1 MKILLPEAMH
11 AQSLQRLRAAH
22 TVVYEPTLV
31 NRAAELL
38 LAAADADALIV
49 RNRTQVRGPLLDAL
63 QRCRV
68 VGRLGVGLDNI
79 DVEGCRA
86 RGITVVP
93 ALGANARSV
102 AEYVLTC
109 AMLLLRRSHY
119 TVSAEVAAGTWP
131 RPAVPEGSEIAGRTL
146 GIVGFGSIG
155 RLTARLAARMDM
167 QIVAHDPSP
176 TAALAAEQADALASM
191 NGRLLPLD
199 ELLAASDVVSLHIP
213 LTPLTRGLFGAA
225 RFAGMRA
232 GAVFINAARGGI
244 VDEAA
249 LAAALHSGHL
259 RGAALDVFG
268 EEPLPAGS
276 ALAGA
281 PNLLLSP
288 HVAGVTADSELRVC
302 ELVADRVLALL
313 AQPAHAPAAQP

>member
-31 NRAAELL
+31 NRPAELL

-49 RNRTQVRGPLLDAL
+49 RNRSQVRGPLLAAL
-63 QRCRV
+63 QCCRV

-79 DVEGCRA
+79 DVEGCHA

-119 TVSAEVAAGTWP
+119 TVSAEVAAGTWQ
-131 RPAVPEGSEIAGRTL
+131 RPAVPEGLEIAGRTL

-155 RLTARLAARMDM
+155 RLTAQLAARMDM
-167 QIVAHDPSP
+167 QIVAHDPAP
-176 TAALAAEQADALASM
+176 TAEQAAALAAMD
-191 NGRLLPLD
+191 GRLLPLD
-199 ELLAASDVVSLHIP
+199 ALLASSDVVSLHMP
-213 LTPLTRGLFGAA
+213 LTPQTRGLFSAA

-288 HVAGVTADSELRVC
+288 HIAGVTADSELRVC
-302 ELVADRVLALL
+302 EFVADRVLALL
-313 AQPAHAPAAQP
+313 AQPAT

>member
-22 TVVYEPTLV
+22 TVVYEPTLFT
-31 NRAAELL
+31 RPAELL
-38 LAAADADALIV
+38 QAAPEADALIV
-49 RNRTQVRGPLLDAL
+49 RNRSQVRGALLDAL
-63 QRCRV
+63 TRCRV
-68 VGRLGVGLDNI
+68 IGRLGVGLDNI
-79 DVEGCRA
+79 DVETCRA

-119 TVSAEVAAGTWP
+119 TVSAEVAAGHWP
-131 RPAVPEGSEIAGRTL
+131 RPAVPEGLEIAGRTL

-155 RLTARLAARMDM
+155 QLTARLASRLDM
-167 QIVAHDPSP
+167 QIVAHDPAP
-176 TAALAAEQADALASM
+176 TAEQHAALAGLA
-191 NGRLLPLD
+191 GRWLPLD
-199 ELLAASDVVSLHIP
+199 ELLACSDVVSLHMP
-213 LTPLTRGLFGAA
+213 LVAATRGLFGGE
-225 RFAGMRA
+225 RFAAMRA

-249 LAAALHSGHL
+249 LAAALHRGHL

-276 ALAGA
+276 ALVGA

-288 HVAGVTADSELRVC
+288 HVAGVTADAELRVC

-313 AQPAHAPAAQP
+313 AQPAP

>member
-22 TVVYEPTLV
+22 TVVYEPTLFL
-31 NRAAELL
+31 RPAELL
-38 LAAADADALIV
+38 QAAPEADALIV
-49 RNRTQVRGPLLDAL
+49 RNRSQVRGALLDAL

-68 VGRLGVGLDNI
+68 IGRLGVGLDNI
-79 DVEGCRA
+79 DVEACQA

-102 AEYVLTC
+102 SEYVLTC

-119 TVSAEVAAGTWP
+119 SVSAEVAAGAWP
-131 RPAVPEGSEIAGRTL
+131 RPAVPEGLEIAGRTL
-146 GIVGFGSIG
+146 GIVGFGAIG
-155 RLTARLAARMDM
+155 QLTARLASRLDM
-167 QIVAHDPSP
+167 QIVAHDAAPS
-176 TAALAAEQADALASM
+176 AAQHEALAALQ
-191 NGRLLPLD
+191 GRWLPLD
-199 ELLAASDVVSLHIP
+199 ELLASCDVLSLHMP
-213 LTPLTRGLFGAA
+213 LTPATRGLFGAE
-225 RFAGMRA
+225 RFAAMRP

-249 LAAALHSGHL
+249 LAAALHAGHL

-268 EEPLPAGS
+268 DEPLPAGS
-276 ALAGA
+276 PLAGA

-313 AQPAHAPAAQP
+313 AQAAP